1 MALKPCR
8 DCGEQ
13 VSSRADYC
21 RHCGRWM
28 LWGRLDELSGVMM
41 LLVILMVFF
50 NSHLRG

>member
-8 DCGEQ
+8 ECGEQ

-28 LWGRLDELSGVMM
+28 VWGRLDELSGVP
-41 LLVILMVFF
+41 LLLLLLMYYF
-50 NSHLRG
+50 NDLYP

>member
-28 LWGRLDELSGVMM
+28 VWGRLDEIIGLP
-41 LLVILMVFF
+41 LLLLLLLNFF
-50 NSHLRG
+50 HTQFP